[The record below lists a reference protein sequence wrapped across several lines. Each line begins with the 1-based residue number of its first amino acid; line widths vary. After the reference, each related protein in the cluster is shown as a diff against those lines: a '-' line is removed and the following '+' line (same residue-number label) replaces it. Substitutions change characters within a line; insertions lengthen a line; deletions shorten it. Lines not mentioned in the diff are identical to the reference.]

1 MSGGRGI
8 GSRASYPGI
17 DVAKLL
23 MAFVVVEIHARP
35 FGLLDGLVGAL
46 LVTVENVAVPFFFI
60 ASGFLCFRG
69 LSENDIVGRDAPKA
83 GRARR
88 TALRLLRLYATWLLL
103 FVPVSAFGSWL
114 SGWGVVKS
122 VAMWLRGALLVGE
135 TVFSWPLWY
144 LLAAAVGFG
153 LVYLMLGGG
162 LPPRRILAA
171 SFLVMLGGWGIS
183 VLHSWDGMPVWASA
197 SIAVYYKLFVNVR
210 NGLFL
215 GFFYVALG
223 MVTGLRLKG
232 LRRLGPVAPCAALV
246 AGFAGCLVVSAD
258 QHLPFCALAAWGL
271 FALSARRVSAG
282 RGFVFARNTST
293 VVYLTHMFFV
303 VIFTYGVFGGAG
315 ASIYAADVPHAAVF
329 VCSLACALVLAAAVV
344 PLSRRHPKLAK
355 VFGL

>member
-1 MSGGRGI
+1 
-8 GSRASYPGI
+8 
-17 DVAKLL
+17 

-162 LPPRRILAA
+162 FLRDA
-171 SFLVMLGGWGIS
+171 S
-183 VLHSWDGMPVWASA
+183 
-197 SIAVYYKLFVNVR
+197 
-210 NGLFL
+210 
-215 GFFYVALG
+215 
-223 MVTGLRLKG
+223 
-232 LRRLGPVAPCAALV
+232 
-246 AGFAGCLVVSAD
+246 
-258 QHLPFCALAAWGL
+258 
-271 FALSARRVSAG
+271 
-282 RGFVFARNTST
+282 
-293 VVYLTHMFFV
+293 
-303 VIFTYGVFGGAG
+303 
-315 ASIYAADVPHAAVF
+315 
-329 VCSLACALVLAAAVV
+329 
-344 PLSRRHPKLAK
+344 SRRRSSSCWAGGGSPCCIAGTACP
-355 VFGL
+355 FGPRLP